1 MGFLGDLFSPGDTE
15 TKTTIPKYAKN
26 AVKPYAQD
34 VQNFNYTPEFFGG
47 QTYAPQSP
55 FTNLAIQGMGNFSNQ
70 PSQDYWS
77 SVMQGD
83 YLGLNPAM
91 QQAVMNPA
99 MQATNAAFNQMGRF
113 GSQANMENTA
123 EAGMRALM
131 PYYNAERDRMGQAAQ
146 FLPQLQSGQLQQ
158 QLGGGQLE
166 ESYAQRPIDEAMQR
180 HQFGQDA
187 GLRDLQARQGLLM
200 PLFGNPST
208 TTQSVDGMSNLQGL
222 LGLGMMGASMYGTG
236 GFSNPFSGMG
246 GGGGLSGMG
255 VQLPTSAYTSAAN
268 PLGWMG

>member
-15 TKTTIPKYAKN
+15 SKVSIPKYAKN
-26 AVKPYAQD
+26 AVKPYAED
-34 VQNFNYTPEFFGG
+34 VANFNYTPEFFGG

-55 FTNLAIQGMGNFSNQ
+55 FTNLAIQGMGNFNNQ

-91 QQAVMNPA
+91 QNAVMNPA
-99 MQATNAAFNQMGRF
+99 IQATNAGFNQMGRF
-113 GSQANMENTA
+113 GSNANMENTA

-131 PYYNAERDRMGQAAQ
+131 PYYNAERDRMGQGAQ
-146 FLPQLQSGQLQQ
+146 FLPQLQAGQNQQ
-158 QLGGGQLE
+158 QLAGGQLE
-166 ESYAQRPIDEAMQR
+166 ERYAQQPIDEAMQR
-180 HQFGQDA
+180 HQFGQDS
-187 GLRDLQARQGLLM
+187 GLRNLQARQGLLM

-208 TTQSVDGMSNLQGL
+208 TTQSQESMSNLQALTGLAMMGGSMYASGGLSGL
-222 LGLGMMGASMYGTG
+222 LG
-236 GFSNPFSGMG
+236 GMG
-246 GGGGLSGMG
+246 GGGSGGMAGMG
-255 VQLPTSAYTSAAN
+255 VPTGNYSGAAN